1 MNKTV
6 KMIRSVLMLVLLA
19 MVNSCDLINEDLPEC
34 VQSVQFVYD
43 MTLSGGD
50 AFNAQVGSVDLYVF
64 DDQGNFVKKYSESGE
79 TLKDP
84 NYRMTLDLANGNY
97 TLVAWCGMMD
107 NGFTLS
113 PFTTLTEMQ
122 TAISN
127 VQNGIS
133 SSDLKD
139 MWYGY
144 QEITMNANE
153 AKTHIL
159 NLTKDTN
166 NIRVML
172 QNVDGR
178 TIDGNNFEFS
188 IIDNNTV
195 VDWQNNPSTPIIYH
209 PFAQGTSQ
217 VGGDENNAPV
227 QVAYAE
233 FSTSR
238 LYVGDDARLIIKNKE
253 NGQIVLDIPL
263 IDYLTM
269 RSEKYMRMSD
279 QEYLDRECDY
289 SLVLFLGDNNTWIR
303 TTIIIN
309 GWTVRV
315 NNI

>member
-1 MNKTV
+1 
-6 KMIRSVLMLVLLA
+6 MIRSVLMLVFLS

-43 MTLSGGD
+43 MTLSGAD

-64 DDQGNFVKKYSESGE
+64 DEQGNFVKKYSESGDA
-79 TLKDP
+79 LKDP
-84 NYRMTLDLANGNY
+84 NYRLTLDLANGNY
-97 TLVAWCGMMD
+97 TVVAWCGMMD

-113 PFTTLTEMQ
+113 PFTTLGEMQ
-122 TAISN
+122 NAISN
-127 VQNGIS
+127 VQDGIS
-133 SSDLKD
+133 SSDLKG
-139 MWYGY
+139 MWYGRR
-144 QEITMNANE
+144 EIAVNANE
-153 AKTHIL
+153 ETNHVVH
-159 NLTKDTN
+159 LTKDTN

-178 TIDGNNFEFS
+178 PCNGDTFEFS
-188 IIDNNTV
+188 IIDNNAV
-195 VDWQNNPSTPIIYH
+195 VDGQNIPSSSILYH

-227 QVAYAE
+227 NVAYAE

-238 LYVGDDARLIIKNKE
+238 LYVGSQARLVIKNKE

-263 IDYLTM
+263 LDYLTLL
-269 RSEKYMRMSD
+269 RSEKYRNMSV

-289 SLVLFLGDNNTWIR
+289 SLLLFLGDNNTWLR
-303 TTIIIN
+303 TTIVIN
-309 GWTVRV
+309 GWTVRI

>member
-1 MNKTV
+1 
-6 KMIRSVLMLVLLA
+6 MIRGFIILVLLA
-19 MVNSCDLINEDLPEC
+19 MMNSCDLINEDLPEC
-34 VQSVQFVYD
+34 VQSVKFVYN

-64 DDQGNFVKKYSESGE
+64 DDKGNFVKKYSESGDA
-79 TLKDP
+79 LKDP
-84 NYRMTLDLANGNY
+84 NYRLRLDLADGNY
-97 TLVAWCGMMD
+97 TVAAWCGMMD
-107 NGFTLS
+107 NGFSLNSFNTLK
-113 PFTTLTEMQ
+113 EMQ
-122 TAISN
+122 NAIRD
-127 VQNGIS
+127 VQGGVS
-133 SSDLKD
+133 STDLKD
-139 MWYGY
+139 MWYGL
-144 QEITMNANE
+144 QEITVNANE
-153 AKTHIL
+153 AATHKM
-159 NLTKDTN
+159 NLTKNTN

-178 TIDGNNFEFS
+178 TINGNDFEFK
-188 IIDNNTV
+188 IIDNNMV
-195 VDWQNNPSTPIIYH
+195 VDWQNNPSTSIIYN

-238 LYVGDDARLIIKNKE
+238 LYVGNNTRLVITNKE

-263 IDYLTM
+263 LDYLTM
-269 RSEKYMRMSD
+269 RSEKYKKMSD

-289 SLVLFLGDNNTWIR
+289 TLVLFLGDNNTWLR

-309 GWTVRV
+309 GWTVRI